1 MWDVLL
7 HELADFVWWGEW
19 IDLSGMRSRVADCGD
34 HKLYV
39 SVMSV
44 IMFLLETASTSI
56 FLSYYLE
63 FYGKYVLKIRQCFTF
78 NTWG

>member
-19 IDLSGMRSRVADCGD
+19 IDLSGMWSRVADCGD

-44 IMFLLETASTSI
+44 NLFLLETTSNFI
-56 FLSYYLE
+56 FLSYYLD
-63 FYGKYVLKIRQCFTF
+63 FYGKYVSKIRQCFTF
-78 NTWG
+78 NI